1 MKKTATV
8 ILLITAVI
16 LVGAAIVLFSIGPQA
31 VMWRVMGVVAPPP
44 DGLDTSATRRSD
56 QGLFQVTYASAKSPI
71 SINQIHAWTVH
82 LETVDGQIVEQAEIT
97 VTGGMPQ
104 HGHGLPTQPQ
114 MTETLGNGDFLV
126 EGLKFNMSGWWEV
139 TFHITANSQSDSI
152 TFNLV
157 LK

>member
-1 MKKTATV
+1 M
-8 ILLITAVI
+8 
-16 LVGAAIVLFSIGPQA
+16 G
-31 VMWRVMGVVAPPP
+31 RVMGVVAPPP
-44 DGLDTSATRRSD
+44 DGIDTATTRRSD

-82 LETVDGQIVEQAEIT
+82 LETADGQIVEQAEIT
-97 VTGGMPQ
+97 VSGGMPQ

-126 EGLKFNMSGWWEV
+126 QGLKFNMPGWWEV
-139 TFHITANSQSDSI
+139 TFHIKANAQSDSI